1 MEEQLIQRL
10 LAAAGVTALVSQRI
24 WPGRR
29 SQGSTLPA
37 IVAHRI
43 DGGREYHL
51 KGDSGLSA
59 ARMQIDCWGD
69 SYASAKRVARAV
81 VASMSGAR
89 WTAGGVRFDG
99 VLIEDE
105 SDDTFDE
112 GGQALFR
119 TRLDLMVHHAIG

>member
-10 LAAAGVTALVSQRI
+10 LASTGVTALVGQRV

-29 SQGSTLPA
+29 TQGSALPA

-43 DGGREYHL
+43 DGGRDYHL

-69 SYASAKRVARAV
+69 SYGSAKKTARSVIA
-81 VASMSGAR
+81 AMSAAR
-89 WTAGGVRFDG
+89 WAAGGVRFDG
-99 VLIEDE
+99 VFIEDE

>member
-10 LAAAGVTALVSQRI
+10 LASDGAIALVSQRV
-24 WPGRR
+24 WPARR
-29 SQGSTLPA
+29 TQGSALPA
-37 IVAHRI
+37 IVVHRI
-43 DGGREYHL
+43 DGGRVYHL
-51 KGDSGLSA
+51 RGDSGLSA

-69 SYASAKRVARAV
+69 SYASAKRTARAV
-81 VASMSGAR
+81 VAAMSGAR
-89 WTAGGVRFDG
+89 WSAAGVRFDG
-99 VLIEDE
+99 VFIEDE

>member
-10 LAAAGVTALVSQRI
+10 LASAGVTALVEQRV

-29 SQGSTLPA
+29 TQGSALPS
-37 IVAHRI
+37 VVTHRI

-51 KGDSGLSA
+51 KGDSGLSV

-69 SYASAKRVARAV
+69 SYASAKRTARAV
-81 VASMSGAR
+81 IAAMSAAR
-89 WTAGGVRFDG
+89 WSAGGVRFDG
-99 VLIEDE
+99 VFIEDE

-112 GGQALFR
+112 GEETLFR